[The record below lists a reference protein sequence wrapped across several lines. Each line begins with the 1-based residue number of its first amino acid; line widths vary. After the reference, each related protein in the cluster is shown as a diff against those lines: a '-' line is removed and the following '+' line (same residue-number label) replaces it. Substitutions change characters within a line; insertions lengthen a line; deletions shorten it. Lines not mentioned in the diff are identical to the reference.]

1 MAYFPNNDP
10 ETRDQMRS
18 FMGPGQ
24 VDHMIRQ
31 AIQLAWVMLPD
42 DRKTVVEVERVIR
55 QVVDRALE
63 ELRQDADTFSLGS

>member
-31 AIQLAWVMLPD
+31 AIQLEWVMLPD